1 MFKLM
6 CLVTFVNDTSITTT
20 LTTLSPSST
29 GQHQCQRLLS
39 AVQRPGLCRVL
50 RAPRLVLRLPQHHHR
65 GQPARLRSR
74 LRPQGRRPLP
84 THSQPTIT
92 PLNILPLPSQA
103 TPTITATSSSG
114 SALATGSVLTVTGT
128 KFLAATVGLGAGPGG
143 STLSA
148 AQLNTIT
155 LVGHSGLALTSNATI
170 NCPVTTGQS
179 TRYPYLIY

>member
-1 MFKLM
+1 M
-6 CLVTFVNDTSITTT
+6 
-20 LTTLSPSST
+20 
-29 GQHQCQRLLS
+29 
-39 AVQRPGLCRVL
+39 
-50 RAPRLVLRLPQHHHR
+50 
-65 GQPARLRSR
+65 
-74 LRPQGRRPLP
+74 P

-128 KFLAATVGLGAGPGG
+128 KFLATTVGLGAGPGG